1 MHWGYE
7 NYKVMSLSNT
17 NLGQQVNLNQIKSY
31 SGNCL
36 PKTAHIASRNRKVLL
51 SKISKQNFPDDW
63 TFEDKILV
71 LICPVLRRQVDL
83 YYSNKGLKM
92 IQIYSEQEIQNIS
105 EIKIFLTS
113 TKLHFSVPANIHRIL
128 FWSPTIGR

>member
-1 MHWGYE
+1 
-7 NYKVMSLSNT
+7 MSLSNT

-92 IQIYSEQEIQNIS
+92 IQIYSEQEIQNIDVIINDAL
-105 EIKIFLTS
+105 E
-113 TKLHFSVPANIHRIL
+113 KLV
-128 FWSPTIGR
+128 TIWKK